1 MSDKVKIILASILAF
16 MIAIFLVFISL
27 VKYNII
33 NMGDS
38 NNSQV
43 ITNENNNTMTCTLE
57 ETENDLT
64 SINNIY
70 FTFDANN
77 FLKKV
82 NTIAIFKSTNTKT
95 LESIKTVNSTMSD
108 TLSSYDG
115 ITSSLNDIEGGIE
128 LIQTYDFNI
137 INEQDISK
145 NNIDISFSKT
155 DTKNSIMTV
164 LKNKGY
170 TCN

>member
-1 MSDKVKIILASILAF
+1 MK
-16 MIAIFLVFISL
+16 
-27 VKYNII
+27 
-33 NMGDS
+33 
-38 NNSQV
+38 
-43 ITNENNNTMTCTLE
+43 
-57 ETENDLT
+57 
-64 SINNIY
+64 
-70 FTFDANN
+70 ANN

-145 NNIDISFSKT
+145 NNIDISFSKI
-155 DTKNSIMTV
+155 KVIHVIKRFKKFLN
-164 LKNKGY
+164 LF
-170 TCN
+170 